1 MCLFI
6 HVYACSTRSH
16 ASIQQRSLPP
26 HRFPLSA
33 KICAFDAV
41 SFGLPSETACNPGR
55 IRDLAL
61 FSPSVQSNLLH
72 CTQQEAYHA
81 TRDGCRAPV
90 EALQAAPQAV
100 LDRQSIAYRRSDHH
114 MRPILHSVRI
124 HPFFFRCSINQSES
138 ARDMTSQPGYDLSP
152 SNLMRIGH
160 VCVCACGCLHVQACR
175 LLLFMIFCSCCC
187 RTCCSFL
194 QTRHVMCFAPKEL
207 K

>member
-72 CTQQEAYHA
+72 CTHQEANHV
-81 TRDGCRAPV
+81 TRDGCRAPA
-90 EALQAAPQAV
+90 EAPQVAPQAA
-100 LDRQSIAYRRSDHH
+100 LDRQPIAPIPWQHPVLLRLYSYAYRYFLR
-114 MRPILHSVRI
+114 RP
-124 HPFFFRCSINQSES
+124 
-138 ARDMTSQPGYDLSP
+138 
-152 SNLMRIGH
+152 
-160 VCVCACGCLHVQACR
+160 
-175 LLLFMIFCSCCC
+175 
-187 RTCCSFL
+187 
-194 QTRHVMCFAPKEL
+194 TRGGRWRR
-207 K
+207 